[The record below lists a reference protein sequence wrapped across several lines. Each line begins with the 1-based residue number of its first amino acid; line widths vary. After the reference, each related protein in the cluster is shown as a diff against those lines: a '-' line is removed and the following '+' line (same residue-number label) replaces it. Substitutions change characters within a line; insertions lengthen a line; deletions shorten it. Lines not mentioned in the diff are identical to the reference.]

1 LNTYG
6 IIYNNKWTILVPVI
20 SKAKTTTTTHTMSFR
35 FFLSLLLI
43 LHKSNGFLLLPS
55 TTTTT
60 TNAGNKWPSSST
72 TLRNIAQ
79 SATNAVDGEDIVDLD
94 GGNEHPI
101 DPSKISSSSSE
112 YQEPTDR
119 FKYKVH
125 ALMGTYDPAEGEVDD
140 EGQDGNILKAMLSFP
155 TQYVFH
161 VVGRKN
167 QPSTN
172 DDDDDDNNNNDD
184 DDYASS
190 VRKIIYETTGDDNIE
205 CEIIPRGKRFIKV
218 QCEAKVESATMIN
231 TIYNALGQMESTVM
245 KF

>member
-1 LNTYG
+1 
-6 IIYNNKWTILVPVI
+6 
-20 SKAKTTTTTHTMSFR
+20 MSFR

-43 LHKSNGFLLLPS
+43 LHKSDGFLLLPS
-55 TTTTT
+55 TTT
-60 TNAGNKWPSSST
+60 TNAGNKWPSYST
-72 TLRNIAQ
+72 TIRNIAQ
-79 SATNAVDGEDIVDLD
+79 SVTNGADGEDIVDLD
-94 GGNEHPI
+94 DGNEDPI
-101 DPSKISSSSSE
+101 NPSKISSSSSE

-140 EGQDGNILKAMLSFP
+140 EGQDGNILKAMLTFP

-161 VVGRKN
+161 VVGRKI
-167 QPSTN
+167 QLSTN
-172 DDDDDDNNNNDD
+172 DDDEDDNNNNNNDDDDD

-190 VRKIIYETTGDDNIE
+190 VRKIIYETTGDDNIV
-205 CEIIPRGKRFIKV
+205 CEIIPRGKKFIKV

-231 TIYNALGQMESTVM
+231 TIYDALGQMESTVM